1 MKSKLTKITLLLLV
15 LVMVLA
21 CVVACGKDKT
31 YKITIMDG
39 ETEIATF
46 DVKPG
51 ETLSKEDILA
61 KMPQEEFKL
70 YFDAEFN
77 EEFSFDKEILDSVTL
92 YVKYTQKTLYINV
105 KQGAGESE
113 VPRVEVRNGEA
124 YTVPIPSKEG
134 YDFAGYTYLDD
145 EENERAFSTTGTYNF
160 TTNIRLTA
168 HWTKK
173 HLTVTF
179 KGEDEAVL
187 ATQENV
193 EYGAKATA
201 ITVDGYTIDGY
212 YLDKEFT
219 DDNKITLSSYEVK
232 DNVTVYVKKTART
245 YTLSVAGWHEASIQ
259 VTYGQAYTLIA
270 PTDVENAIYQAK
282 IGDDE
287 DHEWSAFT
295 GYTYQGAAFAVTGT
309 YTYAYNIEVTPVYTA
324 NPGYNKATVTFWDTV
339 ADVAFKAVTMSRGA
353 TVAAAEFPATAKTG
367 YTFGGWFT
375 TAAFAQDSA
384 FTAGVLVNENVRV
397 YAKYTA
403 NAHTITIKD
412 GSLSGNVLDTI
423 NVTYGVAFVIADP
436 AKFGFEFTG
445 FTLDGVAFVP
455 TDHATFDIDEDIVI
469 VANFAAAEAG
479 ADLFVKDAANGYF
492 KERATTSDPF
502 TYVFLTG
509 REYTFGDYTLSSAA
523 DGTNI
528 DIIQNGTKFRAN
540 VPGDFSLTLTAD
552 NGGAETTV
560 AAKVVYDVASFAL
573 GGSYDN
579 MIVNAAKELSFRQT
593 VTEADYVMDAG
604 VTSFIPEL
612 VIMNDKFASI
622 NFEEANVVVEMKNA
636 TGGALA
642 AKYSVSGGSALTFD
656 NAGNVYTAEEKVTLT
671 FKPKYV
677 FDNKQDTL
685 TVKFNKGVNVYTNE
699 ELRAAYGN
707 GNVQCINILRNIT
720 AVLDEE
726 SYLSG
731 YGTRG
736 DITLT
741 ASNGSTVVLEDWDLG
756 QPRNWYRDGVYRRR
770 TSNQN
775 DNLVVNGNYFA
786 IDGRRLPYMD
796 NDISNRTGGVG
807 YDLAEVQIGIFMY
820 SCAEFSGANVKR
832 DINIRYAGGNVTFN
846 NLKIEGNNQKQLSG
860 ATASVQGRDLP
871 MLKMSASYGGIVV
884 RGGTLNLDNTTITN
898 VCFGMMLDG
907 GVSGYEK
914 PTYAQYSASET
925 QAVKLFIRS
934 SLINNCWSNDI
945 YEFNLAAMDIRNTIL
960 GSCCGAAIH
969 VDNHPYADPDQ
980 YASEGNAYAETEGYS
995 KLNSTLVMD
1004 NFTAKN
1010 IQNWVVGDEA
1020 WFIAYGKS
1028 GAAAMI
1034 KTDMES
1040 RVSAAAGLTILR
1052 EYSGVNKMNF
1062 AILVNP
1068 CDGTWSYDK
1077 DGQVKLDATV
1087 IDTGAGLVF
1096 YYDPTTDA
1104 NGDGYPDEQVSIG
1117 GPLQQYGMAGLP
1129 AAVQAGQ
1136 AFVSHYEGSAN
1147 MHLYIPAY
1155 AK

>member
-46 DVKPG
+46 DVKSG
-51 ETLSKEDILA
+51 EALSKEDVLA
-61 KMPQEEFKL
+61 KVQKAGYEFVGL
-70 YFDAEFN
+70 YLNPELTEAFVHED
-77 EEFSFDKEILDSVTL
+77 EIISEITL
-92 YVKYTQKTLYINV
+92 YAKYTQKTLYISV

-113 VPRVEVRNGEA
+113 VGRVEVRNGEA

-145 EENERAFSTTGTYNF
+145 EENEVPFPTTGTYNF
-160 TTNIRLTA
+160 STNTRLTA

-173 HLTVTF
+173 QLTVTF
-179 KGEDEAVL
+179 KNADESVI
-187 ATQENV
+187 ATQQNV
-193 EYGAKATA
+193 EYGSKATA
-201 ITVDGYTIDGY
+201 ITVDGYTVDGY

-259 VTYGQAYTLIA
+259 VTYGQTYTLIA
-270 PTDVENAIYQAK
+270 PTDTENAIYQAK

-295 GYTYQGAAFAVTGT
+295 GYTYQGEAFAVTGT
-309 YTYAYNIEVTPVYTA
+309 YTYASNIEVTPVYTA

-339 ADVAFKAVTMSRGA
+339 ANVAFKAVTVSRGA

-375 TAAFAQDSA
+375 TASFAQDSA

-423 NVTYGVAFVIADP
+423 NVTYGEAFVINDP

-445 FTLDGVAFVP
+445 FTLDGAAFVP

-469 VANFAAAEAG
+469 VANFTAAEAG
-479 ADLFVKDAANGYF
+479 ADLFVKDSANGYF
-492 KERATTSDPF
+492 KERAATSDPF

-540 VPGDFSLTLTAD
+540 VPGNFSLTLTAD

-604 VTSFIPEL
+604 VASFIPEL

-656 NAGNVYTAEEKVTLT
+656 NTGDVYTAEEKVTLT

-685 TVKFNKGVNVYTNE
+685 TVKFNEGVNVYTNE

-707 GNVQCINILRNIT
+707 GNVQCINVLRNIT

-726 SYLSG
+726 SYVSG

-770 TSNQN
+770 TGNQN

-832 DINIRYAGGNVTFN
+832 DINARYAGGNVTFN

-907 GVSGYEK
+907 GVSGIYK
-914 PTYAQYSASET
+914 PTAAQYSPNET

-945 YEFNLAAMDIRNTIL
+945 YDFNLAAMDIRNTIL

-980 YASEGNAYAETEGYS
+980 YASEGNAYAETQGYS
-995 KLNSTLVMD
+995 KMNSTLVMD

-1020 WFIAYGKS
+1020 WFVAYGKS
-1028 GAAAMI
+1028 EAANLI
-1034 KTDMES
+1034 KTDMEAG
-1040 RVSAAAGLTILR
+1040 VSPAGLTILR
-1052 EYSGVNKMNF
+1052 EISGVNKMNF

-1077 DGQVKLDATV
+1077 DGHVMLDATV
-1087 IDTGAGLVF
+1087 IDTHQGLVF

-1104 NGDGYPDEQVSIG
+1104 NGNSYPDEYELIG
-1117 GPLQQYGMAGLP
+1117 GSLQSNGLP
-1129 AAVQAGQ
+1129 GALQAGGQ
-1136 AFVSHYEGSAN
+1136 AFVAHYESSAN
-1147 MHLYIPAY
+1147 MYLYIPAY
-1155 AK
+1155 VK

>member
-46 DVKPG
+46 DVKQG
-51 ETLSKEDILA
+51 ETLSEEAVLA
-61 KMPQEEFKL
+61 KMPQEEFEL
-70 YFDAEFN
+70 YFNAEFN
-77 EEFSFDKEILDSVTL
+77 ENEKFSFNKEILDSVTL

-145 EENERAFSTTGTYNF
+145 EENEMPFSTTGTYNF
-160 TTNIRLTA
+160 TTDIRLTA

-201 ITVDGYTIDGY
+201 ITVDGYTVDGY

-309 YTYAYNIEVTPVYTA
+309 YTYASNIEVTPVYTA
-324 NPGYNKATVTFWDTV
+324 NPLYNKATVTFWDTV
-339 ADVAFKAVTMSRGA
+339 ANVAFKAVTVNRGA
-353 TVAAAEFPATAKTG
+353 TVAATEFPATAKTG

-397 YAKYTA
+397 FAKYTA

-412 GSLSGNVLDTI
+412 SSLSGNVLDTI

-604 VTSFIPEL
+604 VASFIPEL
-612 VIMNDKFASI
+612 LIMNDKFASI
-622 NFEEANVVVEMKNA
+622 NFEAANVVVEMKNA

-642 AKYSVSGGSALTFD
+642 ANYSVSGGSALTFD
-656 NAGNVYTAEEKVTLT
+656 NTGDVYTSQEKVTLT

-685 TVKFNKGVNVYTNE
+685 TVKFNEGVNVYTNE

-707 GNVQCINILRNIT
+707 GNVQCINVLRNIT

-726 SYLSG
+726 SYVSG

-820 SCAEFSGANVKR
+820 SCGTFTGENAKR
-832 DINIRYAGGNVTFN
+832 DIAVRYAGGNVTFN

-898 VCFGMMLDG
+898 VGFGMMLDG

-914 PTYAQYSASET
+914 PTYEQYSASET

-995 KLNSTLVMD
+995 KMNSTLVMD

-1034 KTDMES
+1034 KTDMEA
-1040 RVSAAAGLTILR
+1040 RVSAAGLTILR

-1068 CDGTWSYDK
+1068 CDGTWKYDK
-1077 DGQVKLDATV
+1077 DGHVMLDATV
-1087 IDTGAGLVF
+1087 IDTHQGLVF

-1104 NGDGYPDEQVSIG
+1104 NGNTHPDEYEVIG
-1117 GPLQQYGMAGLP
+1117 GALGQAGLP
-1129 AAVQAGQ
+1129 GALQAGGQ
-1136 AFVSHYEGSAN
+1136 AFVAHYESSAN
-1147 MHLYIPAY
+1147 MYLYIPAY
-1155 AK
+1155 VK

>member
-201 ITVDGYTIDGY
+201 ITVDGYTVDGY
-212 YLDKEFT
+212 YLDKECT
-219 DDNKITLSSYEVK
+219 EANKITLSAYEVK
-232 DNVTVYVKKTART
+232 DNISVYVKKTART
-245 YTLSVAGWHEASIQ
+245 YTLSVAGWHEATIQ
-259 VTYGQAYTLIA
+259 VTYGQTYTLIA
-270 PTDVENAIYQAK
+270 PEDTTNAIYQAK
-282 IGDDE
+282 IGTDADN
-287 DHEWSAFT
+287 EWSAFT
-295 GYTYQGAAFAVTGT
+295 GYTYQGAAFAVTGV
-309 YTYAYNIEVTPVYTA
+309 YTYAENIEVIPVYTE
-324 NPGYNKATVTFWDTV
+324 NPDYNKATVTFWDTV
-339 ADVAFKAVTMSRGA
+339 NNVAFKAVTISRGA
-353 TVAAAEFPATAKTG
+353 TVALTEFPVTAKTG
-367 YTFGGWFT
+367 YEFGGWFT
-375 TAAFAQDSA
+375 NQSYAQESA
-384 FTAGVLVNENVRV
+384 FTAGVQVNENVRV

-403 NAHTITIKD
+403 KSFTITVKD
-412 GSLSGNVLDTI
+412 TNASGAVLETI
-423 NVTYGVAFVIADP
+423 DVTYGVAFSVTDP
-436 AKFGFEFTG
+436 TKFGFTFQKYVLGTEDF
-445 FTLDGVAFVP
+445 DP
-455 TDHATFDIDEDIVI
+455 TDHATYDIDDDIVL
-469 VANFAAAEAG
+469 FAIFTAAEAG
-479 ADLFVKDAANGYF
+479 SDLFVKDATNGYF
-492 KERATTSDPF
+492 KERASVSDPF

-509 REYTFGDYTLSSAA
+509 REYSFGDYTLASAA

-528 DIIQNGTKFRAN
+528 DIIQSATKFRAN
-540 VPGDFSLTLTAD
+540 TPGEFSLTLTAV
-552 NGGAETTV
+552 NGGAQTTI
-560 AAKVVYDVASFAL
+560 AAKIVYNITSFAI

-579 MIVNAAKELSFRQT
+579 MIINAAKELSFRQT
-593 VTEADYVMDAG
+593 VAEADYVMDAG
-604 VTSFIPEL
+604 VEAFIPEL
-612 VIMNDKFASI
+612 VIMNDKYAAI
-622 NFEEANVVVEMKNA
+622 NLEEANVVVEMKNA
-636 TGGALA
+636 TGGALEA
-642 AKYSVSGGSALTFD
+642 NYNVSNGSSLTFN
-656 NAGNVYTAEEKVTLT
+656 NAGNVYTAEEKVTLV

-677 FDNKQDTL
+677 FDNKQDSL
-685 TVKFNKGVNVYTNE
+685 TVKFNTGVNVYTNE
-699 ELRAAYGN
+699 QLRAAYGN
-707 GNVQCINILRNIT
+707 TGVQCINVLRNIT
-720 AVLDEE
+720 AVLDEA
-726 SYLSG
+726 SYVSG
-731 YGTRG
+731 YGTTG

-770 TSNQN
+770 TSNQS
-775 DNLVVNGNYFA
+775 DNLVINGNYFA

-820 SCAEFSGANVKR
+820 SCAEFANIDAKR
-832 DINIRYAGGNVTFN
+832 DINVRYAGGNVTFN

-884 RGGTLNLDNTTITN
+884 RGGTLNLNNTTITN

-914 PTYAQYSASET
+914 PTYAQYSDSET
-925 QAVKLFIRS
+925 QAVKVFINN

-945 YEFNLAAMDIRNTIL
+945 YDFNLAAIDIRNTIL

-969 VDNHPYADPDQ
+969 IDNHPYADPDT
-980 YASEGNAYAETEGYS
+980 YGGTANEGTAYTETEGYS
-995 KLNSTLVMD
+995 KMNSTLVMD

-1020 WFIAYGKS
+1020 WFVAYGKS
-1028 GAAAMI
+1028 SAAAMI

-1040 RVSAAAGLTILR
+1040 GVSAAGLTILR
-1052 EYSGVNKMNF
+1052 EISGVNKMNF

-1068 CDGTWSYDK
+1068 CGGTWSYDK

-1087 IDTGAGLVF
+1087 FDVPTKPIAFFYGSQEELGTVTGGL
-1096 YYDPTTDA
+1096 A
-1104 NGDGYPDEQVSIG
+1104 NYSSFVTC
-1117 GPLQQYGMAGLP
+1117 
-1129 AAVQAGQ
+1129 Q

-1155 AK
+1155 VK

>member
-1 MKSKLTKITLLLLV
+1 MKSKLTKITLLLLI
-15 LVMVLA
+15 LVMVVT
-21 CVVACGKDKT
+21 CVAACGKDKT

-39 ETEIATF
+39 DKEIATF

-70 YFDAEFN
+70 YSDAEFKQ
-77 EEFSFDKEILDSVTL
+77 EFFFDKEILDSVTL
-92 YVKYTQKTLYINV
+92 YVKYTQTTFYINV

-134 YDFAGYTYLDD
+134 YDFAGYTYLD
-145 EENERAFSTTGTYNF
+145 EEYNEVPFPTTGTYNF
-160 TTNIRLTA
+160 SYHTTLFA

-173 HLTVTF
+173 TYTVTF
-179 KGEDEAVL
+179 KGADEAVL
-187 ATQENV
+187 STQTGV
-193 EYGAKATA
+193 EYGGKAA
-201 ITVDGYTIDGY
+201 SITLTGYTIDGY
-212 YLDKEFT
+212 YLDKEFAQE
-219 DDNKITLSSYEVK
+219 DKIVLADYAVK
-232 DNVTVYVKKTART
+232 GNITVYVKKTAKT
-245 YTLSVAGWHEASIQ
+245 YTLTVAGWHEATITA
-259 VTYGQAYTLIA
+259 TYGETYTLIA
-270 PTDVENAIYQAK
+270 PTDTTNPIYQAK
-282 IGDDE
+282 VGSGADQ
-287 DHEWSAFT
+287 EWATFT
-295 GYTYQGAAFAVTGT
+295 GYTYNDEAFAASGV
-309 YTYAYNIEVTPVYTA
+309 YSYAENITVTPVYTE
-324 NPGYNKATVTFWDTV
+324 NPNYDKATVTFWDSITNTV
-339 ADVAFKAVTMSRGA
+339 MDTVRVNLHE
-353 TVAAAEFPATAKTG
+353 TVAATSFPATTKAG
-367 YTFGGWFT
+367 YRFDGWFT
-375 TAAFAQDSA
+375 SATFAAGSEFNAGTAINK
-384 FTAGVLVNENVRV
+384 NENV

-403 NAHTITIKD
+403 NAYTITLKD
-412 GSLSGNVLDTI
+412 TTVDGATI
-423 NVTYGVAFVIADP
+423 DVIDVTFAAAFEIEQP
-436 AKFGFEFTG
+436 AKFGFTFDKYL
-445 FTLDGVAFVP
+445 LDGE
-455 TDHATFDIDEDIVI
+455 TFDPTAYEAYTFDHDIVLI
-469 VANFAAAEAG
+469 VLWNSTESAGENFVA
-479 ADLFVKDAANGYF
+479 DAANGYF
-492 KERATTSDPF
+492 KERASSSDPY

-509 REYTFGDYTLSSAA
+509 RTYDLGGYALSSEA
-523 DGTNI
+523 DGTLI
-528 DIIQNGTKFRAN
+528 DIIGGGTKIKAN
-540 VPGDFSLTLTAD
+540 TPGAFTFTATSAGTSV
-552 NGGAETTV
+552 NIN
-560 AAKVVYDVASFAL
+560 AKVVYDVASFAL

-612 VIMNDKFASI
+612 VIMNDKFAAI
-622 NFEEANVVVEMKNA
+622 NFEEANVIVEMKNA

-642 AKYSVSGGSALTFD
+642 ANYSVSGGSALTFD

-685 TVKFNKGVNVYTNE
+685 TVKFNEGVNVYTNE

-707 GNVQCINILRNIT
+707 GNVQCINVLRNIT
-720 AVLDEE
+720 AVLDEA
-726 SYLSG
+726 SYVSG
-731 YGTRG
+731 YGKRG

-786 IDGRRLPYMD
+786 IDGRKLPYMD

-820 SCAEFSGANVKR
+820 SCGTFSGENTKR
-832 DINIRYAGGNVTFN
+832 DINIRYADGNVTFN

-898 VCFGMMLDG
+898 VGFGMMLDG

-914 PTYAQYSASET
+914 PTAAQYSASET

-995 KLNSTLVMD
+995 KMNSTLVMD

-1040 RVSAAAGLTILR
+1040 RVSSAAGLTILR

-1077 DGQVKLDATV
+1077 DGHVMLDATV
-1087 IDTGAGLVF
+1087 IDTHQGLVF

-1147 MHLYIPAY
+1147 MYLYIPAY
-1155 AK
+1155 AA